1 MYDEGMEEWLSK
13 MKGSAANEDELGND
27 ISMVS
32 PSPFTPQE

>member
-27 ISMVS
+27 ILVVS
-32 PSPFTPQE
+32 PSLFAPQE